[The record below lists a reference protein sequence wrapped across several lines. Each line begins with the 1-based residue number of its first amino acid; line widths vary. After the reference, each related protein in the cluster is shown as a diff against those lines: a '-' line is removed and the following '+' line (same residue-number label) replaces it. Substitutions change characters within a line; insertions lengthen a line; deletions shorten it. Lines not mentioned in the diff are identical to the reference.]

1 MGGYRLSTSKV
12 YKSIQQGFISFCN
25 QHNLSP
31 LPLTEQLILRY
42 IAFKA
47 PSVGSRSFNVYLAAI
62 RALHTPP
69 PSSNTPHIKL
79 ALKSLEL
86 QSSGPNRKSPI
97 TIQQLINIMAIL
109 PK

>member
-1 MGGYRLSTSKV
+1 MKIIIYCNNYAVTELDQKVHHLIMGGYRLSTSKV

-47 PSVGSRSFNVYLAAI
+47 PSVGTRSFNVYLAAN
-62 RALHTPP
+62 RALHT
-69 PSSNTPHIKL
+69 T
-79 ALKSLEL
+79 
-86 QSSGPNRKSPI
+86 
-97 TIQQLINIMAIL
+97 
-109 PK
+109 